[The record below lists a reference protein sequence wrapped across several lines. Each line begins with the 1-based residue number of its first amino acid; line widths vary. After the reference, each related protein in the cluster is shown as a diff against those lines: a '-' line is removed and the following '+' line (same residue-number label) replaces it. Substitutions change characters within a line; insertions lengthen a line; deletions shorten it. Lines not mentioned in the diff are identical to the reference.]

1 MEARRGTCGL
11 QPSAAGVG
19 FGVGDPGL
27 VNEGGKP
34 HLPTPRQRV
43 VSGNGDGELHS
54 PDLDDLQVL
63 GGSGQE
69 QHGEVEIAKA
79 YTLDQL
85 VGVGLLYV
93 KHQP

>member
-1 MEARRGTCGL
+1 
-11 QPSAAGVG
+11 
-19 FGVGDPGL
+19 
-27 VNEGGKP
+27 
-34 HLPTPRQRV
+34 V
-43 VSGNGDGELHS
+43 VSGDGDGQLHS

-63 GGSGQE
+63 GGSRQE